1 MRVAPSSCGFFT
13 EAARCGSCGLS
24 ASSHRPP
31 VAPAAR
37 LLPPLGDGPVTPGR
51 MPACLSGCPSVCR
64 RLQPVNQSGGRGSGG
79 GTRTVPATLIEDPEW
94 AERVTPPFGPSP
106 RPAATRRS
114 QRARPQPRVTPN
126 SIQKKAKF
134 TSLTRSLLAYSK
146 EANILGRINKI
157 LNPACLKANE
167 YL

>member
-37 LLPPLGDGPVTPGR
+37 LLPTLGDGPVTPGR
-51 MPACLSGCPSVCR
+51 MPACLAGCLSGCR
-64 RLQPVNQSGGRGSGG
+64 RLQPVSGGRGE
-79 GTRTVPATLIEDPEW
+79 TRTVPATPIEDPEW

-114 QRARPQPRVTPN
+114 QRVRPQPRVTPN

-134 TSLTRSLLAYSK
+134 TSLARSLLASSK
-146 EANILGRINKI
+146 EAKILGRINKI
-157 LNPACLKANE
+157 LKPACL
-167 YL
+167 